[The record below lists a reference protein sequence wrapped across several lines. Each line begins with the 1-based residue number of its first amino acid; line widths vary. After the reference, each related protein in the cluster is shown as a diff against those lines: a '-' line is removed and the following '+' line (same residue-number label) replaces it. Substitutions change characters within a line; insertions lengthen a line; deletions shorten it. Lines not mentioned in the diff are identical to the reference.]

1 MATLEEL
8 QRSQEIL
15 EIRKETAKALGD
27 EKELQEIL
35 LELQKTKLQI
45 QLDGLE
51 AGEKQTALQEQLNA
65 ISQQQVKSATSLGQS
80 MREAF
85 SALSEGNT
93 ATGQIGK
100 SLADVA
106 KNGLNVAS
114 ALKAV
119 RDITL
124 AAVVETDKL
133 RAEYVKLTGDVS
145 DAGKAFKLSAIT
157 RYDDEGY
164 NERILTVRLCVTGR
178 PRYANTTG
186 CHYGKGG
193 CRRRHHCRIS

>member
-145 DAGKAFKLSAIT
+145 DAGKAFTKVA
-157 RYDDEGY
+157 
-164 NERILTVRLCVTGR
+164 
-178 PRYANTTG
+178 
-186 CHYGKGG
+186 
-193 CRRRHHCRIS
+193 